1 VTYLKNVFLS
11 VLTGFVAYILFVVL
25 VMASGLTDTSFAKIF
40 ALISAVLMAVV
51 LVISRRAKER
61 SNG

>member
-1 VTYLKNVFLS
+1 MTYLNNVFLS
-11 VLTGFVAYILFVVL
+11 VLTGMVAYVLFVTLVL
-25 VMASGLTDTSFAKIF
+25 AAGLTDTSFAKIF
-40 ALISAVLMAVV
+40 ALVSAVLMSAV